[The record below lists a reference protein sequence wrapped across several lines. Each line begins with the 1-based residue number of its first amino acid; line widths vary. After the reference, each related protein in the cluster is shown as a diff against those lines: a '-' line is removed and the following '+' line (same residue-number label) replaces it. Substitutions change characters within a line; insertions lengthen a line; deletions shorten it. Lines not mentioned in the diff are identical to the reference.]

1 MSLIILVSRR
11 RAALFAS
18 LCSLNRPT
26 IDRIFDL
33 KQTGITSEIVRVRH
47 HYSVVTVMMN
57 AISFGFGIIHPG
69 AEIHLQ
75 SPGAES

>member
-1 MSLIILVSRR
+1 MSRR

-18 LCSLNRPT
+18 LCSLNRPKHLT

-47 HYSVVTVMMN
+47 HCSVVTVMMN

-75 SPGAES
+75 SPGAGA